1 MALTPE
7 QEALSSALTNL
18 QRKTV
23 LGVVAGLSQRQAY
36 YEAGGKA
43 KTDES
48 ADATASEILST
59 PTVKAFH
66 DSLIDQAATSAVMTR
81 EGHLDRLRL
90 LSEKAEAEGKFAAA
104 VTAEMARG
112 KVSGFYV
119 EKLDHTSSDGSMVP
133 PRTIILCAPEKKE

>member
-1 MALTPE
+1 MSLTPE

-36 YEAGGKA
+36 YEAGGKSQNDDA
-43 KTDES
+43 
-48 ADATASEILST
+48 ADAVVSRMLSDVR
-59 PTVKAFH
+59 VKAFH
-66 DSLIDQAATSAVMTR
+66 DSLIAQAATSAVMTR
-81 EGHLDRLRL
+81 EGHLERLRL